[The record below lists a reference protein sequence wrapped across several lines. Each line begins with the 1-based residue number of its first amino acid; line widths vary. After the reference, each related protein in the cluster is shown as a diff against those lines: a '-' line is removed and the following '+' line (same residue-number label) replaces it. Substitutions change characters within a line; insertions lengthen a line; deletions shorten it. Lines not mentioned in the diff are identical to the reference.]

1 MRRAVRRS
9 LWMLCIAM
17 LAASPRL
24 AAAQSGLE
32 QDGAKSFRIAAKS
45 KHLSPKERAEAARK
59 KHETA
64 RAHLRHRWILGRE
77 GSKPALIYARANGDD
92 PKISLSCQT
101 DSGLV
106 RIIVFDVPAK
116 GMRPGDGGRVRLS
129 NGYARVEV
137 AATVLPNEKNAHAVD
152 LGGITKV
159 SPRLFSLLEGGD
171 TMVVEVPGRTTGVPL
186 KSLGPK
192 TEAFKRACLA
202 RR

>member
-1 MRRAVRRS
+1 MPMRRALRRS
-9 LWMLCIAM
+9 LLV
-17 LAASPRL
+17 LAAVLLTASPLR
-24 AAAQSGLE
+24 AQISEHGTARPILV
-32 QDGAKSFRIAAKS
+32 AAKS

-59 KHETA
+59 KREAAH
-64 RAHLRHRWILGRE
+64 AHLRHVWILGRE
-77 GSKPALIYARANGDD
+77 GSKPALIYSRMSGDD
-92 PKISLSCQT
+92 PKISLSCQSDT
-101 DSGLV
+101 GLV

-116 GMRPGDGGRVRLS
+116 GMKPGDGGRVRLS

-137 AATVLPNEKNAHAVD
+137 AATVLPNEKNPRAVD

-159 SPRLFSLLEGGD
+159 SPRLFSLLESGD

-186 KSLGPK
+186 KSLGAK